1 MSSLLTASGLSV
13 RFGGVRA
20 LDGVD
25 LGLDHREILGLIGP
39 NGAGKTTL
47 LNVLSGFQRADR
59 GRVAFADR
67 TITDWDP
74 PRRARAG
81 LGRTFQD
88 VRLFPTMTVL
98 ENCELAVV
106 GCGGSRTTARTRVG
120 HALERLALSHIAD
133 TPARQLPYG
142 LQRRVGMARALCL
155 RPSVL
160 LLDEPVAGLNDDESA
175 AIAQTM
181 RQIRA
186 EFGCALIVIE
196 HDMRVILSVCDR
208 VHVLDHG
215 VTLRVGSP
223 DEIRSDP
230 EVVRAYLGS
239 EANA

>member
-1 MSSLLTASGLSV
+1 MSSMLSASDVSV
-13 RFGGVRA
+13 QFAGVRA

-25 LGLDHREILGLIGP
+25 LALSEGEILGLIGP

-47 LNVLSGFQRADR
+47 LNVLSGFQRPSR
-59 GRVAFADR
+59 GRLGFAGR
-67 TITDWDP
+67 SITGWDP

-88 VRLFPTMTVL
+88 VRLFAGMTVL

-106 GCGGSRTTARTRVG
+106 GCGGRRATARARAA
-120 HALERLALSHIAD
+120 HALEWLGLSHVTD
-133 TPARQLPYG
+133 TPAGQLPYG
-142 LQRRVGMARALCL
+142 LQRSVGIARALCL

-175 AIAQTM
+175 ATAQTI
-181 RQIRA
+181 REVRA
-186 EFGCALIVIE
+186 EFGCGLIVIE
-196 HDMRVILSVCDR
+196 HDMRVILGVCDR

-215 VTLRVGSP
+215 VTLRIGSP

-230 EVVRAYLGS
+230 QVIRAYLGS
-239 EANA
+239 EAPT

>member
-1 MSSLLTASGLSV
+1 MLSASDV
-13 RFGGVRA
+13 AVQFAGVRA

-25 LGLDHREILGLIGP
+25 LALDEGEILGLIGP

-47 LNVLSGFQRADR
+47 LNVLSGFQRPSR
-59 GRVAFADR
+59 GRLGFAGR
-67 TITDWDP
+67 SITGWDP

-88 VRLFPTMTVL
+88 VRLFAGMTVL

-106 GCGGSRTTARTRVG
+106 GCGGRRATARARAAD
-120 HALERLALSHIAD
+120 ALEWLGLARLVD
-133 TPARQLPYG
+133 TPAGRLPYG
-142 LQRRVGMARALCL
+142 LQRSVGIARALCL

-175 AIAQTM
+175 ATAQTI

-186 EFGCALIVIE
+186 DFRCAVLVIE

-215 VTLRVGSP
+215 VTLSIGSP

-230 EVVRAYLGS
+230 QVVRAYLGS
-239 EANA
+239 EAHT